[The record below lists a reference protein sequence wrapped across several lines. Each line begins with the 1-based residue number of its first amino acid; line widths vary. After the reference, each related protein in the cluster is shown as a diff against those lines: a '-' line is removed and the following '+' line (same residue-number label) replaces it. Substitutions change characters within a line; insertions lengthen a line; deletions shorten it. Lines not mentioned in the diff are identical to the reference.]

1 MERLSGY
8 RGELRRALE
17 EEGINIGDL
26 ISVRSRGFEYRGILM
41 PRSELEDEWHIVL
54 KLKSGYNI
62 GVAYR
67 PGETVI
73 RRLGEAEKPH
83 FRPPPPPV
91 SKEGLPRVSIISTGG
106 TIASRVDYFSGR
118 VYPAISASD
127 LYSVVP
133 ELSEIA
139 VIRSEILYSV
149 FSEDL
154 TPEHWSG
161 MARRVAEEIE
171 GDVDGVVITHGTD
184 TMGYSAAAL
193 SFALQELPVPVIL
206 VGSQR
211 SSDRPS
217 SDAALNLIGAVT
229 AAARAPFAEVVVG
242 MHRTTSDTEIAFHR
256 GTKVRKCH
264 TSARWAFQSVNT
276 EPLALY
282 RKGRIEMIL
291 KDYRR
296 RDPERQLVL
305 RDRFEERVALVKFHP
320 GFDPELIDW
329 LVDRGYRGIVL
340 EGTGLGHVAQRCF
353 KSVGRAVEEGLIV
366 AMTSQCIWGRVH
378 MKVYRNG
385 IMLLRLGVIPMED
398 MLPETALVKLMWALG
413 QTEDREEAVRL
424 LRKNIAHEFSPRTLY
439 QPWGGVQR

>member
-17 EEGINIGDL
+17 AEGISIGDI
-26 ISVRSRGFEYRGILM
+26 ISVLFKGFEYRGTLM

-62 GVAYR
+62 GIAYR
-67 PGETVI
+67 LGETII

-83 FRPPPPPV
+83 FEPPGPPV
-91 SKEGLPRVSIISTGG
+91 SREGLPRVSIISTGG

-133 ELSEIA
+133 ELSETA
-139 VIRSEILYSV
+139 VIDSDILYSI

-154 TPEHWSG
+154 TPKNWVG
-161 MARRVAEEIE
+161 MARRVAEKIQV
-171 GDVDGVVITHGTD
+171 GVDGVVITHGTD

-193 SFALQELPVPVIL
+193 SFALQDLPVPVIF

-217 SDAALNLIGAVT
+217 SDAAMNLIGVVT
-229 AAARAPFAEVVVG
+229 AASEAPFAEVVIG
-242 MHRTTSDTEIAFHR
+242 MHMTTSDPYIVFHR

-276 EPLALY
+276 DPIARY
-282 RKGRIEMIL
+282 SKGRIEMIL
-291 KDYRR
+291 SDYRR
-296 RDPERQLVL
+296 RDPERHLVL
-305 RDRFEERVALVKFHP
+305 RDSFEEKVALVKFHP
-320 GFDPELIDW
+320 GFDPEFIGW
-329 LVDRGYRGIVL
+329 LVDQGYRGIVL
-340 EGTGLGHVAQRCF
+340 EGTGLGHVGQRCF
-353 KSVGRAVEEGLIV
+353 KSIGRAVDEGLIV
-366 AMTSQCIWGRVH
+366 TMTSQCIWGRVH

-385 IMLLRLGVIPMED
+385 ILLLRLGVIPMED
-398 MLPETALVKLMWALG
+398 MLPETALVKLMWILG
-413 QTEDREEAVRL
+413 QTKNREKVIEL
-424 LRKNIAHEFSPRTLY
+424 LKTNIAYEFSPRTLY
-439 QPWGGVQR
+439 RPRGGYQR

>member
-17 EEGINIGDL
+17 AEGINIGDL

-139 VIRSEILYSV
+139 VIRSEI
-149 FSEDL
+149 
-154 TPEHWSG
+154 
-161 MARRVAEEIE
+161 
-171 GDVDGVVITHGTD
+171 
-184 TMGYSAAAL
+184 
-193 SFALQELPVPVIL
+193 
-206 VGSQR
+206 
-211 SSDRPS
+211 
-217 SDAALNLIGAVT
+217 
-229 AAARAPFAEVVVG
+229 
-242 MHRTTSDTEIAFHR
+242 
-256 GTKVRKCH
+256 
-264 TSARWAFQSVNT
+264 
-276 EPLALY
+276 
-282 RKGRIEMIL
+282 
-291 KDYRR
+291 
-296 RDPERQLVL
+296 
-305 RDRFEERVALVKFHP
+305 
-320 GFDPELIDW
+320 
-329 LVDRGYRGIVL
+329 
-340 EGTGLGHVAQRCF
+340 
-353 KSVGRAVEEGLIV
+353 
-366 AMTSQCIWGRVH
+366 
-378 MKVYRNG
+378 
-385 IMLLRLGVIPMED
+385 
-398 MLPETALVKLMWALG
+398 
-413 QTEDREEAVRL
+413 
-424 LRKNIAHEFSPRTLY
+424 
-439 QPWGGVQR
+439 